1 MNQYS
6 PSMVKIMSSVSTGLI
21 DELDVKILRVLQ
33 EDARR
38 SCREIAEKLGVATGT
53 VYNRIK
59 KMRNKGVI
67 KGYVPLI
74 DHAKLGYDLTT
85 LIMAQVEGERLP
97 AAEETLAKLEG
108 VIAVYDITG
117 DFDVA
122 IIARAKDRNSLNELV
137 KRILSI
143 PGVRRT
149 VTNVVFNVVKEDFK
163 IKI

>member
-1 MNQYS
+1 
-6 PSMVKIMSSVSTGLI
+6 MVKGMSSTRTGLI
-21 DELDVKILRVLQ
+21 DELDMEILRVLQ

-38 SCREIAEKLGVATGT
+38 SCREIAEELGVATGT
-53 VYNRIK
+53 VYNRIR
-59 KMRNKGVI
+59 KMRNKEVI

-74 DHAKLGYDLTT
+74 DYAKLGYDLTT
-85 LIMAQVEGERLP
+85 LIMVQVEGERLP
-97 AAEETLAKLEG
+97 DAEEALAKLGG

-122 IIARAKDRNSLNELV
+122 IIARVKDRNSLNELV

-149 VTNVVFNVVKEDFK
+149 VTNVVFNVIKEDFK
-163 IKI
+163 VKI

>member
-1 MNQYS
+1 M
-6 PSMVKIMSSVSTGLI
+6 I

-33 EDARR
+33 DDARR
-38 SCREIAEKLGVATGT
+38 SCREIAEELDVATGT

-59 KMRNKGVI
+59 KMMNKGVI

-74 DHAKLGYDLTT
+74 DPLKLGYDLTT
-85 LIMAQVEGERLP
+85 LIMAQAESENLHE
-97 AAEETLAKLEG
+97 AEEALAKLPG

-122 IIARAKDRNSLNELV
+122 VIARVQDRNALNELV
-137 KRILSI
+137 KKILSI
-143 PGVRRT
+143 PGVKRT

-163 IKI
+163 VKI